1 MSTWDENNEK
11 GDGDKEKS
19 GRKREENSK
28 IICTS
33 AKIVV
38 SLQPKL
44 LIDE

>member
-1 MSTWDENNEK
+1 MWRGK
-11 GDGDKEKS
+11 GE
-19 GRKREENSK
+19 KREENTK
-28 IICTS
+28 NICIGAKNICIH